1 MPYIKESCKD
11 KILEAA
17 RIEEVI
23 GEFVK
28 LERSGANFKAKS
40 PFQTERSGSF
50 VVSPVKQ
57 IFKCFSSGK
66 GGTAV
71 SFLMEK
77 DIKGM
82 SYPEALEH
90 IAKKYSI
97 PIEYEEL
104 EFSEKKVKQLE
115 EKDKLRKVLKLVH
128 ELYIEQYNKSAS
140 TDLCR
145 QEVEGKREY
154 NQEKIIDWGIGFAP
168 ENFLYDRLNSSGYLK
183 QGEALGLIHT
193 SERGNVFDKYSNRVI
208 YPIHDRN
215 GLIIGLSGRDLTATS
230 KMGKWINP
238 PVNTENI
245 IYNKSRVWFGL
256 HKAKLEM
263 RRSGEAF
270 IVEGYNDVIAF
281 HEYGIENTVS
291 PCGTAITD
299 DQISEIKK
307 FCDKVVFCMDPD
319 KAGMAAVLKHIP
331 RFISQ
336 GFRVEV
342 LTLDLD
348 PDDFV
353 RRYHDLIAIAGG
365 LNAMLKTPGVRV
377 DGFQLLINDKIKK
390 DFIHIENELKTES
403 SILVDYEN
411 KYKIDKQLLTN
422 EVATTEGDYLQ
433 AKSLLK
439 EIELSQDKKSTAFI
453 EQNKTTTTLKA
464 TLDSK
469 KHKLKNFTE
478 PVELKRQKDLVM
490 LIKLN
495 FENAFKNSET
505 NRATGA
511 KDLCATII
519 NVKDDAYFEIYLNWI
534 QIESKVGKSK
544 LNSWIKELREENTE
558 IVFTDYDDLDY
569 ELPKDVK
576 IPFKDLEND
585 IKLYGLFM
593 ANNKIYFSIN
603 KAGDYKVN
611 FVALSNFDIEI
622 LQHMADEKYASLL
635 IRMKNVMN
643 NETIFDCPTE
653 TFNSLI
659 RFKDVLSKHHNFIF
673 KGKNDH
679 LEKLHIFLSSK
690 MGKGVKLDV
699 PGFQLEGKFW
709 VFNNLVITYDG
720 ELESI
725 DENGRYIQDNVHY
738 YIPSANKIFKNN
750 PYKYMQD
757 KNFRHIKNEIPFLD
771 FMTQAAKVH
780 RQHYISPILY
790 GIASL
795 FRDLIINKLNSF
807 PILFLYGQ
815 GGTGK
820 DELGRMVMSLTG
832 VPQMPISL
840 EAEISTQKATMR
852 MLAKFRNGI
861 MMFSEYKR
869 GNQKQDGALKGIYD
883 NIGYSIGTLE
893 SKFST
898 DYIPV
903 EAGLILTGNEFPDSE
918 PLLQRLIW
926 TQMDKNVFTQKE
938 KEYMEV
944 HKQHLSKGMSE
955 YAVIFLRHRK
965 LVEEKFLDKY
975 NEWSAILT
983 KIFPEVKVRIVNN
996 LSVIAAIYDIFSDIV
1011 QFPFTKFE
1019 MIDNFKVGV
1028 EQQMKRINSTSVL
1041 AKFWECFISCFRGN
1055 VNDRIQAHKIV
1066 NIEGSSLYV
1075 QWTHVFTKIQIQWF
1089 LLHKEAAPRKDVI
1102 MEEIKK
1108 IPNCYVNY
1116 HDTYSFEKGRGK
1128 VRSSA
1133 YELNLLSLDGTIR
1146 NDILGAFM
1154 EQIYTENLFGE
1165 DEIKNIDKMYYENIE
1180 KTTVNIATPIDLP
1193 DSMK

>member
-1 MPYIKESCKD
+1 MGYIKESCKD
-11 KILEAA
+11 KILEAIH
-17 RIEEVI
+17 IEEVI
-23 GEFVK
+23 GQFVELK
-28 LERSGANFKAKS
+28 RAGANFKGSS
-40 PFQTERSGSF
+40 PFTDEKTPSF
-50 VVSPVKQ
+50 MVSPAKQ
-57 IFKCFSSGK
+57 IFKCYSSGK
-66 GGTAV
+66 GGNAI
-71 SFLMEK
+71 SFLME
-77 DIKGM
+77 KGM

-90 IAKKYSI
+90 CAKKYNI
-97 PIEYEEL
+97 QIEYEAV

-115 EKDKLRKVLKLVH
+115 EKEKLRKVLKLVH
-128 ELYIEQYNKSAS
+128 DLYVEQYHNSAPEHS
-140 TDLCR
+140 CR
-145 QEVEGKREY
+145 QEAEGKREY
-154 NQEKIIDWGIGFAP
+154 SKEKIIDWGIGYAP
-168 ENFLYDRLNSSGYLK
+168 ENFIYDKLKSSGYQK
-183 QGEALGLIHT
+183 EGEALGLIHV
-193 SERGNVFDKYSNRVI
+193 SEKGNKFDKYSNRVI

-215 GLIIGLSGRDLTATS
+215 GLLIGLAGRDLSESS

-238 PVNTENI
+238 PVNSENI
-245 IYNKSRVWFGL
+245 LYNKSRVWYGL
-256 HKAKLEM
+256 HKAKMEM
-263 RRSGEAF
+263 RRKSEVF

-281 HEYGIENTVS
+281 QSYGVENTVA

-299 DQISEIKK
+299 EQINELSKYCE
-307 FCDKVVFCMDPD
+307 KVIFCMDPD
-319 KAGMAAVLKHIP
+319 KAGIAAVLKHIP
-331 RFISQ
+331 KFIKQ
-336 GFRVEV
+336 GFRVDV

-353 RRYHDLIAIAGG
+353 RKYHDAIGFSG
-365 LNAMLKTPGVRV
+365 LYNMLNVPGVRV
-377 DGFQLLINDKIKK
+377 DGFQLLINEYIRK
-390 DFIHIENELKTES
+390 DYHQLAIDLKRETERLSELELQFKTEKQILS
-403 SILVDYEN
+403 S
-411 KYKIDKQLLTN
+411 
-422 EVATTEGDYLQ
+422 EVTEIEGDLLQ

-439 EIELSQDKKSTAFI
+439 EIELSLGKKSDDYI
-453 EQNKTTTTLKA
+453 DQSKTSTTLKA
-464 TLDSK
+464 NLDNK
-469 KHKLKNFTE
+469 KHQLKNFTE
-478 PVELKRQKDLVM
+478 PVELKQQKNIVTNTS
-490 LIKLN
+490 ITY
-495 FENAFKNSET
+495 EEAFKNSELH
-505 NRATGA
+505 RSVGA
-511 KDLCATII
+511 KHLCSLII
-519 NVKDDAYFEIYLNWI
+519 DVKDDAFFRIYIDWIANEAKVLKSTLNAW
-534 QIESKVGKSK
+534 V
-544 LNSWIKELREENTE
+544 KEFRSETEVEE
-558 IVFTDYDDLDY
+558 VYDYDDLEY
-569 ELPKDVK
+569 ELPKEVK

-585 IKLYGLFM
+585 IKNFGLFM
-593 ANNKIYFSIN
+593 ANNKIFFSFG
-603 KAGDYKVN
+603 KASEGKVV
-611 FVALSNFDIEI
+611 FVPLSNFDIEI

-635 IRMKNVMN
+635 IRMKNVMK

-679 LEKLHIFLSSK
+679 LDKLHIYLSSK

-699 PGFQLEGKFW
+699 PGYQLEGKFW
-709 VFNNLVITYDG
+709 VFNNLIITYEG
-720 ELESI
+720 ELKTI

-757 KNFRHIKNEIPFLD
+757 KNFKHIKNEIPFFE

-790 GIASL
+790 GITSL
-795 FRDLIINKLNSF
+795 FRDLVISKLNSF

-883 NIGYSIGTLE
+883 NIGYSIGTIE

-903 EAGLILTGNEFPDSE
+903 ESGLILTGNEFPESE

-926 TQMDKNVFTQKE
+926 TQMDKNVFTQEE
-938 KEYMEV
+938 KKHMEL
-944 HKQHLSKGMSE
+944 HKIHLSNGMSE
-955 YAVIFLRHRK
+955 YAIVFLQHRK

-983 KIFPEVKVRIVNN
+983 KIFPDVKVRIVNN
-996 LSVIAAIYDIFSDIV
+996 LSVIAAIYDIFSNIV
-1011 QFPFTKFE
+1011 QFPFNKFE
-1019 MIDNFKVGV
+1019 MIDNFKIGV

-1055 VNDRIQAHKIV
+1055 VNDRIQAHKVV
-1066 NIEGSSLYV
+1066 NIEGSSLYI
-1075 QWTHVFTKIQIQWF
+1075 QWTHVFSKIQIQWY
-1089 LLHKEAAPRKDVI
+1089 LIHKEAAPRKDVI

-1108 IPNCYVNY
+1108 IPNCYINY
-1116 HDTYSFEKGRGK
+1116 HDVYSFEKGRGK

-1133 YELNLLSLDGTIR
+1133 IELNLLSIDGTIR

-1154 EQIYTENLFGE
+1154 EQIYSDSLFGE
-1165 DEIKNIDKMYYENIE
+1165 DEMRNVESLYEDKKKIKTDNTAIPIVPPDEIKN
-1180 KTTVNIATPIDLP
+1180 
-1193 DSMK
+1193 

>member
-1 MPYIKESCKD
+1 MGYIKESCKD
-11 KILEAA
+11 KILESA

-23 GEFVK
+23 GDFVK
-28 LERSGANFKAKS
+28 LKKAGANFKGFSPFVDEKS
-40 PFQTERSGSF
+40 PSF
-50 VVSPVKQ
+50 IVSPVKQ
-57 IFKCFSSGK
+57 IFKDFASGK
-66 GGTAV
+66 GGSAAT
-71 SFLMEK
+71 FLLE
-77 DIKGM
+77 KGM
-82 SYPEALEH
+82 SYPEALEY

-97 PIEYEEL
+97 EIEYEAI
-104 EFSEKKVKQLE
+104 EFSEKKVQQLE
-115 EKDKLRKVLKLVH
+115 EKEKLRKVLKLVH
-128 ELYIEQYNKSAS
+128 DLYIKEYNNSLPK
-140 TDLCR
+140 DLCR
-145 QEVEGKREY
+145 QEVESKREY
-154 NQEKIIDWGIGFAP
+154 SQSKIIDWGIGFAP
-168 ENFLYDRLNSSGYLK
+168 ENFLHDKLKSSGYIK
-183 QGEALGLIHT
+183 EGEALGLIHK
-193 SERGNVFDKYSNRVI
+193 SERGNIYDKYSNRVI

-215 GLIIGLSGRDLTATS
+215 GLLIGLAGRDITNNS

-238 PVNTENI
+238 PVNSENI
-245 IYNKSRVWFGL
+245 IYNKSRVWYGL
-256 HKAKLEM
+256 HKAKMAM
-263 RRSGEAF
+263 RKTGEAF
-270 IVEGYNDVIAF
+270 IVEGYNDVIGWQ
-281 HEYGIENTVS
+281 EYGIENTVA

-307 FCDKVVFCMDPD
+307 FCEKVVFCMDPD
-319 KAGMAAVLKHIP
+319 RAGIEAVLRHIP
-331 RFISQ
+331 RFIAQ

-342 LTLDLD
+342 ITLDLD

-353 RRYHDLIAIAGG
+353 RKYHDLIGLSGG
-365 LNAMLKTPGVRV
+365 LYTMLSNPGIRV
-377 DGFQLLINDKIKK
+377 DGFQLLINEKIKK
-390 DFIHIENELKTES
+390 DFIGYEVDLMTEGKK
-403 SILVDYEN
+403 LTEFEN
-411 KYKIDKQLLTN
+411 KYKIDKQILTDAVS
-422 EVATTEGDYLQ
+422 EIEGDYLQ
-433 AKSLLK
+433 AKKLLK
-439 EIELSQDKKSTAFI
+439 EIELAQDKKSVEYL

-464 TLDSK
+464 NLDSK
-469 KHKLKNFTE
+469 KHELKSFTE
-478 PVELKRQKDLVM
+478 PIELKKQKDIVANL
-490 LIKLN
+490 KASYE
-495 FENAFKNSET
+495 FAFSNSET
-505 NRATGA
+505 DRATGA
-511 KDLCATII
+511 KELCEVII
-519 NVKDDAYFEIYLNWI
+519 NVTDDAYFEIYLNWI
-534 QIESKVGKSK
+534 QTESKVSKSK
-544 LNSWIKELREENTE
+544 LNAWIKELKLQNIDFE
-558 IVFTDYDDLDY
+558 IDDYDDLEY
-569 ELPKDVK
+569 ELPKEVK
-576 IPFKDLEND
+576 IPFKELESD
-585 IKLYGLFM
+585 IKNYGLFM
-593 ANNKIYFSIN
+593 ANNKIYFTIN
-603 KAGDYKVN
+603 KADNYKVN

-622 LQHMADEKYASLL
+622 LQHMSEEKHASLL

-679 LEKLHIFLSSK
+679 LEKLYIYLSSK
-690 MGKGVKLDV
+690 MGKGVKIDV
-699 PGFQLEGKFW
+699 PGFQLEAKF
-709 VFNNLVITYDG
+709 FLLNNLVITYDG
-720 ELESI
+720 ELKTI

-738 YIPSANKIFKNN
+738 YIPSANKIYKNN
-750 PYKYMQD
+750 PYKFMQD
-757 KNFRHIKNEIPFLD
+757 KNFRHIKNEIPFFE

-790 GIASL
+790 GITSL
-795 FRDLIINKLNSF
+795 FRDFVISKLNSF

-883 NIGYSIGTLE
+883 NIGYSIGTIE

-926 TQMDKNVFTQKE
+926 TQMDKNLFTQKE
-938 KEYMEV
+938 KEYMEL
-944 HKQHLSKGMSE
+944 HKKHMVNGMSE
-955 YAVIFLRHRK
+955 YAVEFLKHRK
-965 LVEEKFLDKY
+965 LVEDKFLDKY

-1011 QFPFTKFE
+1011 QFPFNKFE

-1066 NIEGSSLYV
+1066 NIEGSSLYI

-1102 MEEIKK
+1102 LEEIKK
-1108 IPNCYVNY
+1108 IPNCYIKY
-1116 HDTYSFEKGRGK
+1116 HDVYSFEKGRGK

-1133 YELNLLSLDGTIR
+1133 IELNLISLDGTIR

-1154 EQIYTENLFGE
+1154 EQIYTESLFE
-1165 DEIKNIDKMYYENIE
+1165 QDEIDNVDSLYKDKSRESSDNTAIQVDFPE
-1180 KTTVNIATPIDLP
+1180 ELK
-1193 DSMK
+1193 

>member
-1 MPYIKESCKD
+1 MGYIKESCKD
-11 KILEAA
+11 KILETTH
-17 RIEEVI
+17 IEEVI
-23 GEFVK
+23 GDFLTLK
-28 LERSGANFKAKS
+28 RSGANFKGFS
-40 PFQTERSGSF
+40 PFTEEKTPSF
-50 VVSPVKQ
+50 MVSPAKQ
-57 IFKCFSSGK
+57 MFKCFSSGK
-66 GGTAV
+66 GGNAI
-71 SFLMEK
+71 SFLME
-77 DIKGM
+77 KGM
-82 SYPEALEH
+82 SYPEALEYL
-90 IAKKYSI
+90 AKKYNI
-97 PIEYEEL
+97 QIEYEAS

-115 EKDKLRKVLKLVH
+115 DKEKLRNVLKLVH
-128 ELYIEQYNKSAS
+128 DLYVQQYHNSAPEHP
-140 TDLCR
+140 CR
-145 QEVEGKREY
+145 KEVEGKREY
-154 NQEKIIDWGIGFAP
+154 SKEKIIDWGIGFAP
-168 ENFLYDRLNSSGYLK
+168 DNFIYDSLVNSGYQK
-183 QGEALGLIHT
+183 EGEALGLIHL
-193 SERGNVFDKYSNRVI
+193 SERGNKFDKYSNRVI

-215 GLIIGLSGRDLTATS
+215 GLLIGLAGRDIAENS

-238 PVNTENI
+238 PVNSENI
-245 IYNKSRVWFGL
+245 LYNKSRVWYGL
-256 HKAKLEM
+256 HKAKMEM
-263 RRSGEAF
+263 RRKSEVY

-281 HEYGIENTVS
+281 QSYGVENTVA

-299 DQISEIKK
+299 DQINEIKK
-307 FCDKVVFCMDPD
+307 YCEKVIFCMDPD
-319 KAGMAAVLKHIP
+319 KAGVAAVLKHIP
-331 RFISQ
+331 KFIKQ
-336 GFRVEV
+336 GFRVDV

-353 RRYHDLIAIAGG
+353 RKYNDVIALSG
-365 LNAMLKTPGVRV
+365 LDAMLNVPGVRV
-377 DGFQLLINDKIKK
+377 DGFQLLINEFIRKDYHQLEIDLKRESERLTHLEGEFKIEKQN
-390 DFIHIENELKTES
+390 IVAEVTE
-403 SILVDYEN
+403 
-411 KYKIDKQLLTN
+411 
-422 EVATTEGDYLQ
+422 TEGNLLE
-433 AKSLLK
+433 AKSFLK
-439 EIELSQDKKSTAFI
+439 EVELAQGKKSEEYT
-453 EQNKTTTTLKA
+453 EQSKTCATLKA
-464 TLDSK
+464 NLDTK
-469 KHKLKNFTE
+469 KHKLKNITE
-478 PVELKRQKDLVM
+478 PAELKQQKNIVSNTK
-490 LIKLN
+490 IAY
-495 FENAFKNSET
+495 EEAFKNSELA
-505 NRATGA
+505 RSIGA
-511 KDLCATII
+511 KHLASLII
-519 NVKDDAYFEIYLNWI
+519 DVKDDAFFEIYFNWI
-534 QIESKVGKSK
+534 ATEAKILKST
-544 LNSWIKELREENTE
+544 LNSWIKEFRSESELVIDEDVE
-558 IVFTDYDDLDY
+558 DLDY
-569 ELPKDVK
+569 ELPKEVK
-576 IPFKDLEND
+576 IPFKDLESD
-585 IKLYGLFM
+585 IKNFGLFM
-593 ANNKIYFSIN
+593 ANNKIYFSLS
-603 KAGDYKVN
+603 KSEYRVV
-611 FVALSNFDIEI
+611 FVPLSNFDIEI

-635 IRMKNVMN
+635 IRMQNVMK

-709 VFNNLVITYDG
+709 VFNNLVITYEG
-720 ELESI
+720 ELKTI
-725 DENGRYIQDNVHY
+725 DENGRYIQDNIHY

-750 PYKYMQD
+750 PYKFMQD
-757 KNFRHIKNEIPFLD
+757 KNFKYIKNEIPFFE
-771 FMTQAAKVH
+771 FMSQAAKVH
-780 RQHYISPILY
+780 REHYISPILY
-790 GIASL
+790 GITSL
-795 FRDLIINKLNSF
+795 FRDFVISKLNSF

-883 NIGYSIGTLE
+883 NIGYSIGTIE

-938 KEYMEV
+938 KEHMEL
-944 HKQHLSKGMSE
+944 HKQHLSNGMSE
-955 YAVIFLRHRK
+955 YAVEFLRHRR

-983 KIFPEVKVRIVNN
+983 KIFPDVKVRIVNN
-996 LSVIAAIYDIFSDIV
+996 LSVIAAIYDIFSNIV

-1019 MIDNFKVGV
+1019 MIDNFKIGV

-1066 NIEGSSLYV
+1066 NIEASSLYI

-1102 MEEIKK
+1102 LEEIKK
-1108 IPNCYVNY
+1108 IPGCYVAY
-1116 HDTYSFEKGRGK
+1116 HDVYSFEKGRGK

-1133 YELNLLSLDGTIR
+1133 IELNMLSLDGTIR

-1154 EQIYTENLFGE
+1154 EQIYTESLFG
-1165 DEIKNIDKMYYENIE
+1165 DKEINNIDNLYVDKARDSLENNAIPIE
-1180 KTTVNIATPIDLP
+1180 LP
-1193 DSMK
+1193 DNLK